1 MNENKGD
8 IMYPRLNKMKKLLSE
23 GRPIYSCTIGTPH
36 PNLSEIAGLSG
47 YECIMLDGEHGTI
60 GTDSLDPL
68 ILAVHAVGST
78 AIFRAPA
85 IDQTLV
91 KQALDHGAGGILF
104 PHIRTAEDA
113 KRAVSLCKYPP
124 QGRRGAGPSR
134 PIHYG
139 LEDPRGYMTAANENT
154 IVALMIEEPEAVEN
168 LEAIAAVP
176 GIDIFNMGPWDL
188 STAYG
193 HLIEERH
200 PLVIKAFEKAL
211 KFGRQHGIA
220 VGVPPLNAEEA
231 KDFYDKGARF
241 FEAVSLEGILANAL
255 AGYRKACQPT

>member
-1 MNENKGD
+1 
-8 IMYPRLNKMKKLLSE
+8 MYPRLNKMKKLLSE
-23 GRPIYSCTIGTPH
+23 GRPIYSCTVGTPH

-60 GTDSLDPL
+60 GTDSLDAM

-78 AIFRAPA
+78 PIFRAPA

-104 PHIRTAEDA
+104 PHICTAEDA

-200 PLVIKAFEKAL
+200 PLVIKAFEKSL

-231 KDFYDKGARF
+231 KDFYNKGARF

-255 AGYRKACQPT
+255 AGYRKACQPA